1 MKRFPPLLLP
11 AATVAVLAAACA
23 AESATPSV
31 LEPTDQVLALIVAAN
46 GVQVYECRERKNGY
60 LTAHEWSLVGPEAT
74 LYAGG
79 RMIGTHGA
87 GPSWQSTD
95 GSRVVGG
102 VMAKVN
108 APGSDAIPWLLL
120 TTKSEG
126 PEGAFSKV
134 TSIQRVNTHGGLQP
148 AARCDEQGLGRQ
160 VPVRYT
166 ADYRFFVAKP

>member
-1 MKRFPPLLLP
+1 MKRATPFLP
-11 AATVAVLAAACA
+11 VAIAIAVASGACTLDRP
-23 AESATPSV
+23 SPSV
-31 LEPTDQVLALIVAAN
+31 LEPTDQTLALIAVGS
-46 GVQVYECRERKNGY
+46 GVQVYECRERKDGY
-60 LTAHEWSLVGPEAT
+60 ATAHEWSLLGPEAT

-108 APGSDAIPWLLL
+108 APSGDSIPWLLL
-120 TTKSEG
+120 TTRSDG

-134 TSIQRVNTHGGLQP
+134 TSIQRVNTHGGLRP
-148 AARCDEQGLGRQ
+148 SNGCDDLTVGRQ
-160 VPVRYT
+160 IPVRYT
-166 ADYRFFVAKP
+166 ADYRFYVASP